1 MIKFVLGK
9 LLLIVPTFIGI
20 TIVAFGFVRVLPG
33 DPILLMAGEHGIS
46 PERYQQLVHQFGYD
60 KPIVVQYLSY
70 VWNLLHGD
78 FGISLSTKQ
87 PVLTEFLA
95 RFPRRPNFRSAL
107 CFWRS
112 RSVFPPAFWP
122 LSSAARF
129 SIRPPWAWHSPVIRC
144 RSSGGAF
151 C

>member
-46 PERYQQLVHQFGYD
+46 PERYEALRAQFGYD
-60 KPIVVQYLSY
+60 QPIVFQYFDY
-70 VWNLLHGD
+70 VWQLLHGD
-78 FGISLSTKQ
+78 FGVSLSTKT

-95 RFPRRPNFRSAL
+95 RFPATAVPGLAIKNDIFIH
-107 CFWRS
+107 F
-112 RSVFPPAFWP
+112 
-122 LSSAARF
+122 
-129 SIRPPWAWHSPVIRC
+129 
-144 RSSGGAF
+144 
-151 C
+151 